1 MACWHVLLVTVFLL
15 YTSDTNGIKVVKQIQ
30 QSCTVLTDQG
40 IVNLT
45 TVSRTAREEE
55 AA

>member
-1 MACWHVLLVTVFLL
+1 MACWHMLLVTVLL
-15 YTSDTNGIKVVKQIQ
+15 LSTTDTNGIKVVKPVK

-40 IVNLT
+40 TVDLT
-45 TVSRTAREEE
+45 SVAKTADKQE

>member
-1 MACWHVLLVTVFLL
+1 MACSHILLVTVLL
-15 YTSDTNGIKVVKQIQ
+15 LSTTDGIKVVKPVK

-40 IVNLT
+40 TVDLT
-45 TVSRTAREEE
+45 SVAKTADKQE

>member
-1 MACWHVLLVTVFLL
+1 MACWHILLVTVLL
-15 YTSDTNGIKVVKQIQ
+15 LSTTNGIKVVKQIQ